1 MDMGLF
7 LLSWT
12 PVLLLTVLAVVLGR
26 SALELSIW
34 GFVWA
39 LVLAKGFFG
48 TPLSVGM
55 MSALDG
61 VLTTLP
67 LMLVILGG
75 ILFSA
80 LLSAAGSLERIM
92 AWFRR
97 GAGDGLGRNLLIT
110 FGVGNFMEGTGVIA
124 EPVVA
129 PMLRQAGVPATGAA
143 ALSIIGYAGLM
154 SLEMA
159 GIVITVLS
167 LVTGLPLRDLGLAA
181 AWISIPAVL
190 IMALSAPLFF
200 GKSPDGR
207 RGFIPALGVGLL
219 LGFSGLAIVWMG
231 ALPVSGALA
240 GVLVIVVLVVGG
252 PGRMGMPPGILKDLA
267 PFVCLVVCL
276 FSVNIFPVLKD
287 LTFERIIFQVR
298 LIPVHTI
305 TFRPLFSAYVYL
317 FLAFFV
323 TAALHRISGTRL
335 QQVVFQSLARSWP
348 AFAAMALFGAMG
360 QVISYTG
367 YAPGF
372 SDLDT
377 ARNIPWII
385 SRGLVQFTGGFY
397 PVFVPLLGWVGTF
410 LTGYGVASLM
420 LFGQLQVQAADLL
433 GTSAVW
439 LAGALAVG
447 CSLGSISSPFKVAL
461 ATAMVGAVGR
471 EGTILRYTIPLGII
485 ACLLV
490 GAVVWMAA

>member
-1 MDMGLF
+1 MGLF

-12 PVLLLTVLAVVLGR
+12 PVLLLTVLAIFLGQ
-26 SALELSIW
+26 SALALSIW
-34 GFVWA
+34 GSVWA
-39 LVLAKGFFG
+39 LFLAMVFYG
-48 TPLSVGM
+48 TPFSVGLLA
-55 MSALDG
+55 ALDG
-61 VLTTLP
+61 VLTTLQ

-75 ILFSA
+75 ILFSS
-80 LLSAAGSLERIM
+80 LLTATGSLERIM
-92 AWFRR
+92 AWFKS

-124 EPVVA
+124 EPVAA
-129 PMLRQAGVPATGAA
+129 PMLRAAGVSPTGAA
-143 ALSIIGYAGLM
+143 ALSTIGYAGLM

-159 GIVITVLS
+159 GIIITVLS
-167 LVTGLPLRDLGLAA
+167 LVTGLPVRDLGMAA

-190 IMALSAPLFF
+190 AMALCAPLFLE
-200 GKSPDGR
+200 KRPGR
-207 RGFIPALGVGLL
+207 GRGFIPALGVGLL
-219 LGFSGLAIVWMG
+219 LGFSALAIVWMG

-240 GVLVIVVLVVGG
+240 GVLVIVVIVLTG
-252 PGRMGMPPGILKDLA
+252 PGKMGRQAGILRDLA
-267 PFVCLVVCL
+267 PFACLIVCL
-276 FSVNIFPVLKD
+276 FSVNSFPFLRD
-287 LTFERIIFQVR
+287 LTFERLVFQVR

-305 TFRPLFSAYVYL
+305 TFRPLFSAYIYL
-317 FLAFFV
+317 FAAFFL
-323 TAALHRISGTRL
+323 TAALHRVSWGRL
-335 QQVVFQSLARSWP
+335 KTVAAASLVKSWQ

-372 SDLDT
+372 ADLDT

-385 SRGLVQFTGGFY
+385 SQGLVQLTGGFY
-397 PVFVPLLGWVGTF
+397 PMFVPLLGWVGTF

-420 LFGQLQVQAADLL
+420 LFGQLQVQAASLL
-433 GTSAVW
+433 GISGAW

-447 CSLGSISSPFKVAL
+447 CSVGSISSPFKVAL

-471 EGTILRYTIPLGII
+471 EGAILRLTIPLGII

-490 GAVVWMAA
+490 GIVVWLAA

>member
-1 MDMGLF
+1 MTGLF
-7 LLSWT
+7 FLSWT
-12 PVLLLTVLAVVLGR
+12 PVLLLTVLAIAFR
-26 SALELSIW
+26 QSALALSVW
-34 GFVWA
+34 GGVWA
-39 LVLAKGFFG
+39 LMLAKGFFD

-61 VLTTLP
+61 VFTTLP

-75 ILFSA
+75 ILFSS
-80 LLSAAGSLERIM
+80 LLIEAGSLNRIM
-92 AWFRR
+92 AWFRA
-97 GAGDGLGRNLLIT
+97 GAGDGLRRNLLIT

-129 PMLRQAGVPATGAA
+129 PMLRTAGVSATGAA

-167 LVTGLPLRDLGLAA
+167 LVTGLPLRDLGMAA

-190 IMALSAPLFF
+190 VMALAAPLFF
-200 GKSPDGR
+200 GKGAGGR
-207 RGFIPALGVGLL
+207 RGFLPALGVGLL

-240 GVLVIVVLVVGG
+240 GVTVMGVIVFSG
-252 PGRMGMPPGILKDLA
+252 PGRMGLPPGIIRDLA
-267 PFVCLVVCL
+267 PFVFLIVCL
-276 FSVNIFPVLKD
+276 FSVNSIPVLRS
-287 LTFERIIFQVR
+287 LTFERVVFQVQV
-298 LIPVHTI
+298 ISVHTI
-305 TFRPLFSAYVYL
+305 TFRPLFSAYLYL
-317 FLAFFV
+317 FAAFFL
-323 TAALHRISGTRL
+323 TAVLHRISLRRMST
-335 QQVVFQSLARSWP
+335 VIFASLTRSWP

-367 YAPGF
+367 YGPGF
-372 SDLDT
+372 ADLDT
-377 ARNIPWII
+377 ARNIPWVI
-385 SRGLVQFTGGFY
+385 SQGLVQFTGGWF

-420 LFGQLQVQAADLL
+420 LFGKLQVEAASLL
-433 GTSAVW
+433 GTSAAW

-461 ATAMVGAVGR
+461 ATAMVGAVGK
-471 EGTILRYTIPLGII
+471 EGAVLRYTIPLGII

-490 GAVVWMAA
+490 GVVVWMAA